1 MVLAGSTEAGSI
13 PGMATSDPIRIG
25 IIGAGAITLYR
36 HIPGLK
42 AIDGVT
48 ITSICNRSRASS
60 ERVASEHGI
69 ERIYDHW
76 RDLVHGDDTDAVM
89 IGTWPYLH
97 RPITLAALEAGKH
110 VFTQARMAMNATEA
124 REMLAAA
131 RSHPHL
137 VTQICPPPHTLKVD
151 KTVKRL
157 IAEGYLG
164 EVLAARIVDAGAFID
179 RDAPLHWRQDE
190 ALSGLNV
197 LALGMLYECVSR
209 WLGPATRLT
218 AMGHT
223 FVKSRRTEEG
233 SLRATPIPDHLG
245 VFASLASGAQ
255 LPLGPLGQLLRGL
268 TFERMERRLESQCRV
283 VWNELGGGGAE
294 GVALDRRQVG
304 DGQLLPLLQ

>member
-1 MVLAGSTEAGSI
+1 
-13 PGMATSDPIRIG
+13 MATSDPIRIG

-164 EVLAARIVDAGAFID
+164 EVLAARIVDAGGVHRPRRA
-179 RDAPLHWRQDE
+179 A
-190 ALSGLNV
+190 ALAAG
-197 LALGMLYECVSR
+197 
-209 WLGPATRLT
+209 
-218 AMGHT
+218 
-223 FVKSRRTEEG
+223 
-233 SLRATPIPDHLG
+233 
-245 VFASLASGAQ
+245 
-255 LPLGPLGQLLRGL
+255 
-268 TFERMERRLESQCRV
+268 
-283 VWNELGGGGAE
+283 
-294 GVALDRRQVG
+294 
-304 DGQLLPLLQ
+304 

>member
-1 MVLAGSTEAGSI
+1 
-13 PGMATSDPIRIG
+13 MATSDPIRIG

-137 VTQICPPPHTLKVD
+137 VTQICPPPHTLKCFQP
-151 KTVKRL
+151 
-157 IAEGYLG
+157 A
-164 EVLAARIVDAGAFID
+164 
-179 RDAPLHWRQDE
+179 RDAKP
-190 ALSGLNV
+190 
-197 LALGMLYECVSR
+197 
-209 WLGPATRLT
+209 
-218 AMGHT
+218 
-223 FVKSRRTEEG
+223 
-233 SLRATPIPDHLG
+233 
-245 VFASLASGAQ
+245 
-255 LPLGPLGQLLRGL
+255 
-268 TFERMERRLESQCRV
+268 
-283 VWNELGGGGAE
+283 
-294 GVALDRRQVG
+294 RQVE
-304 DGQLLPLLQ
+304 LPGRACCG